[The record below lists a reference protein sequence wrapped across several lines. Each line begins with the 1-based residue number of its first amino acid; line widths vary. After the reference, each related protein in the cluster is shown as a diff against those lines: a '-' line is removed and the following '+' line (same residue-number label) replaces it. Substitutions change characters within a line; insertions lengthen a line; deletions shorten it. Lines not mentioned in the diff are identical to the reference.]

1 MDSITRNLMILITVL
16 AWCSAIGWHYTP
28 HTQHGG
34 VLPQWL
40 VITTVIVVTTFWVLL
55 GIMKLNGWLDKK
67 AIDSD
72 DDFKIVERE
81 REVVLAKV
89 AEKETQ
95 REKDVFDFSIGLH
108 KEENRKRRNKRKA
121 SRKAKRQIQGR

>member
-1 MDSITRNLMILITVL
+1 MDSITRNLAILITAL
-16 AWCSAIGWHYTP
+16 AWICAIGSHYTP
-28 HTQHGG
+28 HDSA
-34 VLPQWL
+34 VPQWL
-40 VITTVIVVTTFWVLL
+40 IITTVIVTTTFWVVH
-55 GIMKLNGWLDKK
+55 GVMKLNGFFDKK

>member
-40 VITTVIVVTTFWVLL
+40 VITTVIVVTTFWILL

-81 REVVLAKV
+81 VLSKIEKNQKV
-89 AEKETQ
+89 
-95 REKDVFDFSIGLH
+95 RDKDLFDFSVAQQ
-108 KEENRKRRNKRKA
+108 KEINRKRRNKRKA
-121 SRKAKRQIQGR
+121 SRKAKHTQQGR